1 MGKGDYIKLS
11 EQGEVKGKS
20 GGFHRDVQ
28 QVEGLRKSRQVR
40 KNRGT
45 VKWGQDKMYGTERE
59 TIINR

>member
-45 VKWGQDKMYGTERE
+45 VKWG
-59 TIINR
+59 